1 MKTYLKDLTLDE
13 VVNRLQAG
21 QVAKCDNVPIKFKI
35 IGGMLCGLWDNREIE
50 YNATLLISHDST
62 FYFDEELLQPK
73 EEVFHPQKEMPLTG
87 ENVSITASKE
97 KWMHLLDL
105 IHIAATSQENGFLT
119 DRLQYLSI
127 EIIGKNLGGINV
139 AED

>member
-1 MKTYLKDLTLDE
+1 
-13 VVNRLQAG
+13 
-21 QVAKCDNVPIKFKI
+21 
-35 IGGMLCGLWDNREIE
+35 
-50 YNATLLISHDST
+50 
-62 FYFDEELLQPK
+62 
-73 EEVFHPQKEMPLTG
+73 
-87 ENVSITASKE
+87 
-97 KWMHLLDL
+97 MHLLDL

>member
-50 YNATLLISHDST
+50 YNTTLVISHDGT

-105 IHIAATSQENGFLT
+105 IHIVRNKPRKWFF
-119 DRLQYLSI
+119 DR
-127 EIIGKNLGGINV
+127 
-139 AED
+139 

>member
-35 IGGMLCGLWDNREIE
+35 IGGMLRGLWDNREIE
-50 YNATLLISHDST
+50 YNATLVISHDGA

-73 EEVFHPQKEMPLTG
+73 EEVFHPQKETPLTG

-97 KWMHLLDL
+97 KWTHLLDL
-105 IHIAATSQENGFLT
+105 IHIVRNKPRKWFF
-119 DRLQYLSI
+119 DR
-127 EIIGKNLGGINV
+127 
-139 AED
+139 